1 MLLSFLAGVVK
12 VNAKNKA
19 FLKNFFEKN
28 PNVFK
33 PFHQL
38 QLAASPHHLL
48 NKMNYS
54 SASLYVGD
62 LPADISEALLF
73 DLFHEVGP
81 IISIRVC
88 RDAMTR
94 KSLGYAYVNFQ
105 NPQDAERALDTLNY
119 TSVRGRPIRI
129 MWSQRDPSI
138 RKSGI
143 GNIFIKNLDKSIDNK
158 ALYDT
163 FSAFGNILSCKV
175 CQATKKGEKVEDNTT
190 EPAGYGFVHFE
201 TQEGAEKAIAK
212 VNGMLLNGKQVFVG
226 PFVKKTERL
235 KILSN
240 EDSFT
245 NIYVKNLDASIDEKE
260 LKEIFSKFGEIQNA
274 VIMRGEDNASKEFGF
289 INFTDHASALLA
301 VDDMNEKDLKGK
313 KLFVGRAQKKSE
325 RRAKLKEYFQKL
337 KQEKVNRYKGLN
349 LYVKNLDDSVDD
361 ERLKQEFSKFGEISS
376 ARVMV
381 GDNKQSKGFGFVC
394 FKTPDA
400 ANKAMTEMNGHMIG
414 SKPLYVNFA
423 QPKELRRSQLEAQYN
438 ARKQPMVPQMM
449 PQFFIAGP
457 QGAFPPPG
465 QMVKPRWQPA
475 GGRPGVP
482 SRGGSSQR
490 GGSSARGR
498 GANNGAA
505 KTPAGRG
512 GIKYNNN
519 ARNQPREQPQQVQPQ
534 QVAPQIAHSPSDQL
548 TADYL
553 ANLSDQDQKQLLGE
567 RLFPL
572 VHLRDQKNAPK
583 ITGMLLDME
592 VSDILHLIE
601 STDALN
607 QKIKEAVRVLEEHG
621 QSDQ

>member
-1 MLLSFLAGVVK
+1 MVDSYQTRRGFVSPLKKIPPSVTLQRRFFPSSFHSQTTHTLSY
-12 VNAKNKA
+12 
-19 FLKNFFEKN
+19 
-28 PNVFK
+28 
-33 PFHQL
+33 
-38 QLAASPHHLL
+38 
-48 NKMNYS
+48 KMNYS

-62 LPADISEALLF
+62 LHEDISEALLF

-81 IISIRVC
+81 IISIRIC

-119 TSVRGRPIRI
+119 TSVKGRPIRI

-175 CQATKKGEKVEDNTT
+175 CQATKKNENGENST
-190 EPAGYGFVHFE
+190 ESAGYGFVHFE
-201 TQEGAEKAIAK
+201 TQEAAEKAIAK

-226 PFVKKTERL
+226 PFVKKSERL

-245 NIYVKNLDASIDEKE
+245 NIYVKNLDPSVDDKE
-260 LKEIFSKFGEIQNA
+260 LREMFSKFGEIQSA
-274 VIMRGEDNASKEFGF
+274 VVMRGEDLKSKEFGF
-289 INFTDHASALLA
+289 INFADHASALLA
-301 VDDMNEKDLKGK
+301 IDDMHEKEYKGK

-337 KQEKVNRYKGLN
+337 KQEKVNKYKGLN

-361 ERLKQEFSKFGEISS
+361 ERLKQEFSKFGEITS
-376 ARVMV
+376 AKVMLNE
-381 GDNKQSKGFGFVC
+381 NKQSRGFGFVC
-394 FKTPDA
+394 FKTPEA
-400 ANKAMTEMNGHMIG
+400 ANKALTEMNGHMIG

-449 PQFFIAGP
+449 PPFFIANAP
-457 QGAFPPPG
+457 GAFPPAG
-465 QMVKPRWQPA
+465 QMLKPRWQPA
-475 GGRPGVP
+475 GGRGGANN
-482 SRGGSSQR
+482 RGGMTQR
-490 GGSSARGR
+490 GGAVRGR
-498 GANNGAA
+498 GATTGAVKNQGNRTANNN
-505 KTPAGRG
+505 
-512 GIKYNNN
+512 IKYNNN
-519 ARNQPREQPQQVQPQ
+519 ARNQPREQPQQITPTQASSQVPQ
-534 QVAPQIAHSPSDQL
+534 GSSDQL
-548 TADYL
+548 SAEYL
-553 ANLSDQDQKQLLGE
+553 ANLSDQDQKQLLGD

-572 VHLRDQKNAPK
+572 VHLREPKNAPK

-601 STDALN
+601 STDALQ
-607 QKIKEAVRVLEEHG
+607 QKIKEAVKVLEEHG
-621 QSDQ
+621 QTDQ

>member
-1 MLLSFLAGVVK
+1 
-12 VNAKNKA
+12 
-19 FLKNFFEKN
+19 
-28 PNVFK
+28 
-33 PFHQL
+33 
-38 QLAASPHHLL
+38 
-48 NKMNYS
+48 MNYS

-62 LPADISEALLF
+62 LHEEISEALLF

-81 IISIRVC
+81 IISIRIC

-119 TSVRGRPIRI
+119 ASVKGIPIRI

-175 CQATKKGEKVEDNTT
+175 CQATKKGDNGGDNVES
-190 EPAGYGFVHFE
+190 AGYGFVHFE
-201 TQEGAEKAIAK
+201 TQEAAEKAIAK
-212 VNGMLLNGKQVFVG
+212 INGMLLNGKQVFVG

-245 NIYVKNLDASIDEKE
+245 NIYVKNLDASVDEKE
-260 LKEIFSKFGEIQNA
+260 LSETFSKFGEIQNA
-274 VIMRGEDNASKEFGF
+274 VVMRGENGASKEFGF
-289 INFTDHASALLA
+289 INFADHASALIA
-301 VDDMNEKDLKGK
+301 IDEMNEKEFKNK
-313 KLFVGRAQKKSE
+313 KLFVGRAQKKNE

-337 KQEKVNRYKGLN
+337 KQEKVNKYKGLN
-349 LYVKNLDDSVDD
+349 LYVKNLDDSIDD
-361 ERLKQEFSKFGEISS
+361 ERLRQEFSKFGEITS
-376 ARVMV
+376 AKVMS
-381 GDNKQSKGFGFVC
+381 DNKQSRGFGFVC
-394 FKTPDA
+394 FKTPEA
-400 ANKAMTEMNGHMIG
+400 ANKALTEMTGHMIG

-438 ARKQPMVPQMM
+438 ARKQPQMIPQMM
-449 PQFFIAGP
+449 PQFFIPA

-465 QMVKPRWQPA
+465 SQIKPRWQPVA
-475 GGRPGVP
+475 GGRQSNNSRGGMT
-482 SRGGSSQR
+482 RGGSSQR
-490 GGSSARGR
+490 GTSRG
-498 GANNGAA
+498 GNTNAA
-505 KTPAGRG
+505 KNAGR
-512 GIKYNNN
+512 IKYNNN
-519 ARNQPREQPQQVQPQ
+519 ARNQPREQPQQTTPNTQEAQ
-534 QVAPQIAHSPSDQL
+534 TTQAPSDQL
-548 TADYL
+548 TAEYL
-553 ANLSDQDQKQLLGE
+553 AKLSEQDQKQLLGE

-572 VHLRDQKNAPK
+572 VHLREPKNAPK

-592 VSDILHLIE
+592 VSDILTLIE

-607 QKIKEAVRVLEEHG
+607 QKIKEAVKVLVEHG
-621 QSDQ
+621 QNDQ